1 MIRSVTRMDRKK
13 ITFKNKL
20 LKTLEDY
27 LNTEIQLRYNKHL
40 KN

>member
-1 MIRSVTRMDRKK
+1 MNKK
-13 ITFKNKL
+13 QTSFKNKL

-27 LNTEIQLRYNKHL
+27 FNTEIEIRYKKSL